1 MEYAQYQRTHRAHR
15 ICKGGISMDFY
26 DYEIRNC
33 EVHYVVTHINS
44 DYSTEVTSDTVIF
57 KGTSFEQCQMYLDT
71 I

>member
-1 MEYAQYQRTHRAHR
+1 
-15 ICKGGISMDFY
+15 MDFY

-44 DYSTEVTSDTVIF
+44 DYSTEVVSDTVVF

>member
-1 MEYAQYQRTHRAHR
+1 
-15 ICKGGISMDFY
+15 MDFY
-26 DYEIRNC
+26 DYEIQNC
-33 EVHYVVTHINS
+33 EVHFIVTHINS